1 MKEYGKVKEYNGYY
15 GKITNEKGEDYL
27 LIREQIIDEDSKLN
41 KNDIVSFVPEEYYKD
56 EVYEKIARLIRK
68 MPNKMPNKEKK

>member
-1 MKEYGKVKEYNGYY
+1 MKEFGKVKEYNGYY

>member
-1 MKEYGKVKEYNGYY
+1 MKEFGKVKEYNGYY

-68 MPNKMPNKEKK
+68 MPNKEKK